1 MEGENRPAMRC
12 PHYLPSFLL
21 DDVKPDPALGLPL
34 VIPDKR
40 LATELE
46 PKRVDHERELRQD
59 KIPFAQSRTSARKLV
74 ARPGAW
80 QRPPLVPSPGRC
92 RRGDICFAGRIPT
105 HRCSGGVGHG
115 RDADGHWR

>member
-12 PHYLPSFLL
+12 PHHLTSFLL

-34 VIPDKR
+34 VIPDEG

-59 KIPFAQSRTSARKLV
+59 KIPFAHPERVHVRWSLGRERGNDRLSS
-74 ARPGAW
+74 
-80 QRPPLVPSPGRC
+80 RPPDRC
-92 RRGDICFAGRIPT
+92 RRGDICFAG
-105 HRCSGGVGHG
+105 
-115 RDADGHWR
+115 